1 MDWLLDRRDQRSAER
16 ALAGLGDHLR
26 RHAAYQPPVDGAVGQ
41 VRSLLEDAWT
51 ARDPGAERGAARL
64 HLDWSGEH
72 PRVSLAAVTDV
83 GAVRDLGLT
92 AGEPVR
98 AEHRH
103 ALAEAVG
110 ETVADVLLE
119 VPRRVQDAFAQG
131 PPPMPPVGCD
141 PRVDGVASVAVAMAA
156 AGEAHPAA
164 SGMQLAVLA
173 GAALAD
179 VVARDADLSDAASVA
194 DLFVQTHRAL
204 GSDPLVVDVRDDVV
218 EVAVRRCPFG
228 DGVTG
233 AETLC
238 HVSTA
243 LAGRLGARVRGEA
256 TVVLDETIAAGD
268 DECHLQL
275 WLGDPGDGVRGERHR
290 WPPSAG
296 SASGS
301 APQLELSV
309 NLPRESGSVP
319 VVRRLA
325 AQALRSFGVT
335 QHDVDEVQL
344 AITEAC
350 ANVID
355 HAAESE
361 TYEVLVELA
370 ADRCAITVVDQGGG
384 FDATAVPADAHDH
397 AESGRGMA
405 LMRALVD
412 NVDFASQPQAGAV
425 VHMVKTLDYDRA
437 HPLWRRR
444 ED

>member
-1 MDWLLDRRDQRSAER
+1 MDWLLDRPDQRSAER
-16 ALAGLGDHLR
+16 VLSGLGDHLR
-26 RHAAYQPPVDGAVGQ
+26 RHAAYQPPVDEAVQ
-41 VRSLLEDAWT
+41 RVRSLLDAT
-51 ARDPGAERGAARL
+51 SAVGPARL
-64 HLDWSGEH
+64 HLDWTGER
-72 PRVSLAAVTDV
+72 PRVSLARVTDV
-83 GAVRDLGLT
+83 GGLQQLGLA

-103 ALAEAVG
+103 ALADVVG
-110 ETVADVLLE
+110 EPVGEVVLE

-131 PPPMPPVGCD
+131 PPPMPAVGVD

-164 SGMQLAVLA
+164 SGAQLAALA
-173 GAALAD
+173 GSALAD
-179 VVARDADLSDAASVA
+179 VVARDTPVSDAASVA
-194 DLFVQTHRAL
+194 ELFVQTHRAM
-204 GSDPLVVDVRDDVV
+204 GGDPVVVDLRDDVV
-218 EVAVRRCPFG
+218 ELAVRHCPFG

-238 HVSTA
+238 RVSTA

-275 WLGDPGDGVRGERHR
+275 WLGDPAEEVRGERHR
-290 WPPSAG
+290 WPPAAG

-309 NLPRESGSVP
+309 NLPREGGSVP

-335 QHDVDEVQL
+335 EHDVDEVQL

-361 TYEVLVELA
+361 TYEVMVELA

-412 NVDFASQPQAGAV
+412 NVDFTSQPQAGAV
-425 VHMVKTLDYDRA
+425 VHMVKTLGYDRA

>member
-16 ALAGLGDHLR
+16 ALSGLGDHLR
-26 RHAAYQPPVDGAVGQ
+26 RHAAYQPPVDEAVQQ
-41 VRSLLEDAWT
+41 VRSLIHQSPAGGL
-51 ARDPGAERGAARL
+51 ARL
-64 HLDWSGEH
+64 HLDWSAER
-72 PRVSLAAVTDV
+72 PRVSLAPVADV
-83 GAVRDLGLT
+83 GGLAQLDLT

-98 AEHRH
+98 AEHRR
-103 ALAEAVG
+103 ALAEVVG
-110 ETVADVLLE
+110 EPVGEVVLE

-131 PPPMPPVGCD
+131 PPPMPLVSSE

-164 SGMQLAVLA
+164 SGAQLAALA
-173 GAALAD
+173 GSALAD
-179 VVARDADLSDAASVA
+179 VVTQDTPLSDAASVA
-194 DLFVQTHRAL
+194 ELFVQTHRAL
-204 GSDPLVVDVRDDVV
+204 GGDPVVVDLRDDVV

-256 TVVLDETIAAGD
+256 TVVLDETIASGD

-275 WLGDPGDGVRGERHR
+275 WLGDPGDGVRGEHHR
-290 WPPSAG
+290 WPPAAG

-309 NLPRESGSVP
+309 NLPREGGSVP

-335 QHDVDEVQL
+335 EHDVDEVQL

-361 TYEVLVELA
+361 TYEVRVELA
-370 ADRCAITVVDQGGG
+370 ADRCSITVVDQGGG
-384 FDATAVPADAHDH
+384 FDATAVPANAHDH
-397 AESGRGMA
+397 AESGRGMT

-412 NVDFASQPQAGAV
+412 NVDFTSQPQAGAV

-437 HPLWRRR
+437 HPLWRGR
-444 ED
+444 DG

>member
-1 MDWLLDRRDQRSAER
+1 MDWLLDRRDQRSAEH
-16 ALAGLGDHLR
+16 ALSGLRDHLL
-26 RHAAYQPPVDGAVGQ
+26 RHAAYQPPVAEAVER
-41 VRSLLEDAWT
+41 VRSLLGAAEGA
-51 ARDPGAERGAARL
+51 PGGAARL
-64 HLDWSGEH
+64 HLDWSGES
-72 PRVSLAAVTDV
+72 PRASLAPVTDD
-83 GAVRDLGLT
+83 GAVRSLGLRPGD
-92 AGEPVR
+92 AVR
-98 AEHRH
+98 VEDRH
-103 ALAEAVG
+103 PLADAVG
-110 ETVADVLLE
+110 EPLGEVLLE

-131 PPPMPPVGCD
+131 PPPMPLVGTD

-164 SGMQLAVLA
+164 SGLQLASLA

-179 VVARDADLSDAASVA
+179 VVASDPDVADVPDAGSMA
-194 DLFVQTHRAL
+194 DLFVQAHRAL
-204 GSDPLVVDVRDDVV
+204 GGDPVVVDVRDDVV

-228 DGVTG
+228 DGVAG
-233 AETLC
+233 AQTLC
-238 HVSTA
+238 HVSTG
-243 LAGRLGARVRGEA
+243 LAGRLGARVNGRA
-256 TVVLDETIAAGD
+256 TVVLDESIAAGD
-268 DECHLQL
+268 DECHLQV

-290 WPPSAG
+290 WPPAAG

-325 AQALRSFGVT
+325 AQALRSFGVAER
-335 QHDVDEVQL
+335 DVDEVQL

-361 TYEVLVELA
+361 TYEVMVELA

-384 FDATAVPADAHDH
+384 FDATTVPADAHDH
-397 AESGRGMA
+397 AESGRGMT

-412 NVDFASQPQAGAV
+412 NVDFTSQPQAGAV
-425 VHMVKTLDYDRA
+425 VHMVKNLDYDRA

>member
-16 ALAGLGDHLR
+16 VLSGLGDHLR
-26 RHAAYQPPVDGAVGQ
+26 RHAAYQPPVDEAVQ
-41 VRSLLEDAWT
+41 RVRSLLDDAPEGG
-51 ARDPGAERGAARL
+51 DGSGAVRL
-64 HLDWSGEH
+64 HLDWTGEH
-72 PRVSLAAVTDV
+72 PRVSLAPVTDV
-83 GAVRDLGLT
+83 EELAHLGLH

-98 AEHRH
+98 AEQRP
-103 ALAEAVG
+103 ALAAAVG
-110 ETVADVLLE
+110 EPVADVVLE

-131 PPPMPPVGCD
+131 PPPMPLVGSD

-164 SGMQLAVLA
+164 SGAQLAALA
-173 GAALAD
+173 GSALAD
-179 VVARDADLSDAASVA
+179 VVAQDTPVSDAASVA
-194 DLFVQTHRAL
+194 ELFVQTHRAM
-204 GSDPLVVDVRDDVV
+204 GSDPIVVDLRDDVV
-218 EVAVRRCPFG
+218 ELAVRRCPFG

-243 LAGRLGARVRGEA
+243 LAGRLGARVRGQA

-290 WPPSAG
+290 WPPAAG

-309 NLPRESGSVP
+309 NLPREGGSVP

-335 QHDVDEVQL
+335 EHDVDEVQL

-412 NVDFASQPQAGAV
+412 NVAFTSQPQAGAV
-425 VHMVKTLDYDRA
+425 VHMVKTLNYDRA

-444 ED
+444 KD